1 MENMN
6 VLVATIKEELNP
18 SLLDSYLDYEAD
30 NKKALPVESVI
41 EEIVEKYVLIHTK
54 KADIVAERARQSKAY
69 KKKKKRW
76 RDALHSDAAAYDL
89 TERKY
94 PFRDLAQK
102 RKVLDDAEWKQLYG
116 ELSFEELEQ
125 QRMAEVDAW
134 CDNDEGYFFEF
145 PAIVSKTPTNRY
157 KGMYSDL
164 IREVFGILEACY
176 GSDLKNVSKPYIAEM
191 FENPLFTNSRKRY
204 HPNDREGGIT
214 QEVPMRDRQKLIV
227 SISSEVF
234 RLYDGANMKGV
245 TMLDVKD
252 QEILNYLI
260 QLKAADPIEE
270 IGKPL
275 LVENGVLAQMIS
287 KQSRP
292 STNHYKEA
300 ERRLIKIAE
309 VGYRLF
315 DRNGENVGYINFLD
329 SVLPREVSGKKYTE
343 IRMGQMVTE
352 AIINKKITWL
362 TANYYNKL
370 TDVTAKLLYQGLMI
384 RRVQMMTKDDDGM
397 PRSRTVIFELED
409 FLCMVNFGSN
419 NKKENLKKI
428 KTALDDYKRNKDVI
442 EDYKIVANRRVHV
455 TFTPLTDAEKADMQM
470 MPKPD
475 LLPIA
480 G

>member
-1 MENMN
+1 M
-6 VLVATIKEELNP
+6 
-18 SLLDSYLDYEAD
+18 
-30 NKKALPVESVI
+30 
-41 EEIVEKYVLIHTK
+41 
-54 KADIVAERARQSKAY
+54 R
-69 KKKKKRW
+69 
-76 RDALHSDAAAYDL
+76 SDAAAYDL

-329 SVLPREVSGKKYTE
+329 SVLPREVSGKKYT
-343 IRMGQMVTE
+343 
-352 AIINKKITWL
+352 
-362 TANYYNKL
+362 
-370 TDVTAKLLYQGLMI
+370 
-384 RRVQMMTKDDDGM
+384 DGGAHDCHSD
-397 PRSRTVIFELED
+397 RNS
-409 FLCMVNFGSN
+409 
-419 NKKENLKKI
+419 
-428 KTALDDYKRNKDVI
+428 YK
-442 EDYKIVANRRVHV
+442 
-455 TFTPLTDAEKADMQM
+455 
-470 MPKPD
+470 
-475 LLPIA
+475 
-480 G
+480 